1 MVHVTEGAAMQTRD
15 ETTQPGASRG
25 ERVKNEIRNAAHD
38 LAGSGRETLKDSAEN
53 LKYQGAESL
62 RGLADAV
69 RDAGESLSRDGRA
82 GPLADLAGQAARN
95 LSEFSQAIE
104 GRSTGEIVSMVR
116 DFGRRN
122 PVAFLAGSVLAGLA
136 LGRIATLPS
145 QNQSRAPAAS
155 STAPDKPSV
164 AGPSA
169 GATGAF

>member
-1 MVHVTEGAAMQTRD
+1 MQMRD
-15 ETTQPGASRG
+15 DTKEPEASPGARIKETVSG
-25 ERVKNEIRNAAHD
+25 AAHD
-38 LAGSGRETLKDSAEN
+38 LAGSARETLEDNAEN
-53 LKYQGAESL
+53 LKHQGAESL
-62 RGLADAV
+62 RGWADAV

-82 GPLADLAGQAARN
+82 GPLADLAGQAARS
-95 LSEFSQAIE
+95 LSEFSQAVD

-145 QNQSRAPAAS
+145 QNQSRTPAAS
-155 STAPDKPSV
+155 GTAPDKPMPSV